1 MRNADF
7 DILNVLETVTDINM
21 KVSNDEINEVCDKY
35 DDVKIL

>member
-1 MRNADF
+1 VRNADF